1 MRNPR
6 KRLGALFALL
16 PLALL
21 ACGNNAGNTA
31 TTDNMKGTLTVA
43 YSTSYVFDS
52 DDTSVTWWN
61 KVKTEFEAAY
71 PNAKLNLQGFN
82 GTDVDLVNKV
92 ALEYKNPS
100 TTPDVFMLPSGY
112 VGQWQASDYLLPL
125 DKWVNDSNAAPFW
138 ASFPKVI
145 QDESRINGKVYA
157 INTGENNSA
166 IYYNNSML
174 TKAGITL
181 PWTPKTWDDILT
193 AARAVKTSNP
203 GVIPLW
209 TAAGTSAGA
218 GGVLQGSANLVYGSS
233 TPTIFDYTN
242 KKWVVDSPGLREVF
256 NFYKTVYSEKLGAST
271 SDLFSPKAVGRPVV
285 LLKDKQLAIAIGS
298 NWFADAWTEQNRHW
312 ATAAQEASAVPLP
325 TSKGQ
330 APGSASTLGGWAI
343 ATSRVTQHPELAWG
357 LIKIMESADNQTYIA
372 NRAGFVPPSQA
383 VAKSDGYLSFAPPF
397 NKAFGDALPNSRLVP
412 SEQEGY
418 PAWVQGIGQAT
429 GQIATDPN
437 TSVDAAI
444 KILHDTVANQV
455 GADKV
460 ETLNS

>member
-1 MRNPR
+1 
-6 KRLGALFALL
+6 
-16 PLALL
+16 
-21 ACGNNAGNTA
+21 
-31 TTDNMKGTLTVA
+31 
-43 YSTSYVFDS
+43 VFES
-52 DDTSVTWWN
+52 DDTSVSWWN

-92 ALEYKNPS
+92 ALEYKNAS

-125 DKWVNDSNAAPFW
+125 DKWVNDPAAAPFW

-166 IYYNNSML
+166 IYYNNAML
-174 TKAGITL
+174 TKAGIPL
-181 PWTPKTWDDILT
+181 PWAPKTWDDILA

-285 LLKDKQLAIAIGS
+285 LLKDKQLAIAVGS
-298 NWFADAWTEQNRHW
+298 NWFADAWTEANRHW

-372 NRAGFVPPSQA
+372 NRAGFVPPSQT
-383 VAKSDGYLSFAPPF
+383 VAKSDGYLTFAPPF